1 LSLLKRQQVAKHGK
15 CGLLDGS
22 QMEISFEFY
31 KENLMQ
37 ISFVIPGQPVAKG
50 RPKFA
55 RRGAHVVA
63 YTPEKT
69 ASYEN
74 LVKMAA
80 TACMCGREPSGK
92 PIALSVSI
100 NLQIPA
106 NWSKKRRALAEAGTI
121 YATKKPDADNVLK
134 GIEDGCNGIVWRD
147 DAQVVRVML
156 EKRYSAMPSALVR
169 VIEIDG
175 EAA

>member
-1 LSLLKRQQVAKHGK
+1 MIA
-15 CGLLDGS
+15 
-22 QMEISFEFY
+22 FT
-31 KENLMQ
+31 
-37 ISFVIPGQPVAKG
+37 IPGQPVAKG

-63 YTPEKT
+63 YTPAKT

-80 TACMCGREPSGK
+80 TTAMCDMK
-92 PIALSVSI
+92 PTQAPVALSVTL

-106 NWSKKRRALAEAGTI
+106 SWSKKRRAAAAAGSI

-134 GIEDGCNGIVWRD
+134 GIKDGCNGIVWGD
-147 DAQVVRVML
+147 DAQVVDIQL
-156 EKRYSAMPSALVR
+156 TKRYSETPGAVVR
-169 VIEIDG
+169 VVAIDG

>member
-1 LSLLKRQQVAKHGK
+1 MIA
-15 CGLLDGS
+15 
-22 QMEISFEFY
+22 FT
-31 KENLMQ
+31 
-37 ISFVIPGQPVAKG
+37 IPGQPVAKG

-63 YTPEKT
+63 YTPAKT

-80 TACMCGREPSGK
+80 ATAMCGLQPTGA
-92 PIALSVSI
+92 PVALSVTL

-106 NWSKKRRALAEAGTI
+106 SWSKKRRAAAAAGTI
-121 YATKKPDADNVLK
+121 CATKKPDADNVLK
-134 GIEDGCNGIVWRD
+134 GIKDGCNGIVWAD
-147 DAQVVRVML
+147 DAQVVDIRL
-156 EKRYSAMPSALVR
+156 RKRYAETPGAIVEVALVQ
-169 VIEIDG
+169 G